1 MQTNIAQQVSLT
13 LMYEEEE
20 IDTTSALDLDP
31 MEIGSY
37 VLTLQ
42 WSLGHLFF
50 YLYKN
55 YRRMWKVN

>member
-1 MQTNIAQQVSLT
+1 MSSFFNFILIQVTLSSIFTEMQTNIAQQVSLT

-42 WSLGHLFF
+42 
-50 YLYKN
+50 
-55 YRRMWKVN
+55 